1 MKFKELSEAE
11 GEFIKP
17 YLPPPESTGR
27 PRADDRKT
35 INGIL
40 YVSITGCKWVDM
52 PQTRLRCSGNR
63 METVQELAGEGRMER
78 NRTAAE
84 R

>member
-1 MKFKELSEAE
+1 MKFKELREAE
-11 GEFIKP
+11 GEFIRP
-17 YLPPPESTGR
+17 YRPSPASTGR

-52 PQTRLRCSGNR
+52 PHTRLRSSGNR